1 MADCGIDGVKF
12 GFKDSRL
19 KLRTGEFICNKHWKQ
34 AGFGLTDSPKEYSL
48 DEIKERLQN
57 IQTLE
62 TEHSKGKVTKDDIK
76 AFGYLSSKHLENLDS
91 NSFESVKHISN
102 QLAGSGLTQAGIAL
116 GFTGNAAD
124 RLSLN
129 FQNALVEQNWII
141 IRQNQEIIELLK
153 KNNDDGL
160 TK

>member
-1 MADCGIDGVKF
+1 M
-12 GFKDSRL
+12 
-19 KLRTGEFICNKHWKQ
+19 
-34 AGFGLTDSPKEYSL
+34 
-48 DEIKERLQN
+48 
-57 IQTLE
+57 
-62 TEHSKGKVTKDDIK
+62 TKDDIK